1 MIYTMKSKKI
11 YIPKGSSN
19 MNIIVDAFGGDN
31 APLEVIKGAAEAVEK
46 LDVDITLTGNE
57 SIIKKT
63 AEENNISLNR
73 ISIIHTESVIDIHE
87 EPTEVIKGKSDC
99 SMAVGLKALSEEKGD
114 AFVSAG
120 STGALVVGATF
131 IAKRIKGIKRA
142 VLAPILP
149 TAKGHVMLVDS
160 GANVDCRPEMLL
172 QFGIMGSCYMERVM
186 GIKSPKVGLLNVG
199 AEDTKGRDMDIEA
212 YKLLKNS
219 PVDFYGN
226 LEARELPFGE
236 CQVAVS
242 DGFTGN
248 IALKLYEGMGSFFAK
263 ELKNMLSGGLGGKL
277 AALLILPKIKEFK
290 KKFDYKEVGGA
301 VLMGISRPVI
311 KAHGS
316 SDAKA
321 FYNAIRQAKN
331 CVDGKVIEAVTQSI
345 EKVRAEAENK

>member
-1 MIYTMKSKKI
+1 
-11 YIPKGSSN
+11 

-31 APLEVIKGAAEAVEK
+31 APLEVIKGAADAVAK
-46 LDVDITLTGNE
+46 LDVDVTLTGNE

-63 AEENNISLNR
+63 AEENGISLDR
-73 ISIIHTESVIDIHE
+73 ISVIHTESVIDIHE

-99 SMAVGLKALSEEKGD
+99 SMAVGLKALAEGKGD

-131 IAKRIKGIKRA
+131 IAKRLKGIKRA
-142 VLAPILP
+142 ALAPILP
-149 TAKGHVMLVDS
+149 TANGHVILMDG

-186 GIKSPKVGLLNVG
+186 GLKSPKVGLLNVG
-199 AEDTKGRDMDIEA
+199 AEDTKGREMDIEA
-212 YKLLKNS
+212 YKLLKDA
-219 PVDFYGN
+219 PLDFYGN
-226 LEARELPFGE
+226 LEARELPFGV

-248 IALKLYEGMGSFFAK
+248 IALKLYEGMGSFFAG
-263 ELKNMLSGGLGGKL
+263 ELKGMLTSGLSGKL
-277 AALLILPKIKEFK
+277 AALMIMPKVKAFK
-290 KKFDYKEVGGA
+290 KKLDYTEVGGA
-301 VLMGISRPVI
+301 VLMGISKPVI

-316 SDAKA
+316 SNAKA

-331 CVDGKVIEAVTQSI
+331 CVDGKVIDAISQSLEAVKVK
-345 EKVRAEAENK
+345 EKSPN

>member
-1 MIYTMKSKKI
+1 
-11 YIPKGSSN
+11 

-31 APLEVIKGAAEAVEK
+31 APLEVIKGAADAVAK
-46 LDVDITLTGNE
+46 LDVDVTLTGNE

-63 AEENNISLNR
+63 AEENGISLDR

-99 SMAVGLKALSEEKGD
+99 SMAVGLKALAEGKGD

-131 IAKRIKGIKRA
+131 IAKRLKGIKRA
-142 VLAPILP
+142 ALAPILP
-149 TAKGHVMLVDS
+149 TANGHVILMDG

-186 GIKSPKVGLLNVG
+186 GLKSPKVGLLNVG
-199 AEDTKGRDMDIEA
+199 AEDTKGREMDIEA
-212 YKLLKNS
+212 YKLLKDA
-219 PVDFYGN
+219 PLDFYGN
-226 LEARELPFGE
+226 LEARELPFGV

-248 IALKLYEGMGSFFAK
+248 IALKLYEGMGSFFAG
-263 ELKNMLSGGLGGKL
+263 ELKGMLTSGLSGKL
-277 AALLILPKIKEFK
+277 AALMIMPKVKAFK
-290 KKFDYKEVGGA
+290 KKLDYTEVGGA
-301 VLMGISRPVI
+301 VLMGISKPVI

-316 SDAKA
+316 SNAKA

-331 CVDGKVIEAVTQSI
+331 CVDGKVIDAISQSLEAVK
-345 EKVRAEAENK
+345 EKEKSSK